1 MVTPNAK
8 NSRTAVHGA
17 SDERNQLAG
26 LDELSFYVARVYYN
40 FLALLERSLVEA
52 ELDEHL
58 RPGMGL
64 ILQALYEKDN
74 LIIKEIAQFTRL
86 SHSTLTGMLDKMEKA
101 GIVKRAADPSDG
113 RAVRIRLTALGKS
126 LEQRFA
132 RMNKR
137 LNAVLAAG
145 LSEDDVRNAKHLVS
159 RMIENMK
166 TIEKTAPVESARG
179 KSTTS

>member
-1 MVTPNAK
+1 MP
-8 NSRTAVHGA
+8 
-17 SDERNQLAG
+17 SDSQGERNQPAG

-52 ELDEHL
+52 ELDGHL

-74 LIIKEIAQFTRL
+74 LIIKEIAQVTRL
-86 SHSTLTGMLDKMEKA
+86 SHSTLTGMLEKMVKA
-101 GIVKRAADPSDG
+101 GIVTRAADPLDG

-126 LEQRFA
+126 LERRFA
-132 RMNKR
+132 RMNER
-137 LNAVLAAG
+137 MNAILAAG
-145 LSEDDVRNAKHLVS
+145 LSDDEVRGAKKLVS

-166 TIEKTAPVESARG
+166 ATE
-179 KSTTS
+179 TTSTLDSPRPKSNNV

>member
-1 MVTPNAK
+1 MVAANEKSAIP
-8 NSRTAVHGA
+8 SDRR
-17 SDERNQLAG
+17 DERNQPAG
-26 LDELSFYVARVYYN
+26 LEDLSFYVARVYYN

-86 SHSTLTGMLDKMEKA
+86 SHSTLTGMLDKMAKA
-101 GIVKRAADPSDG
+101 GIVTRAADPLDG

-137 LNAVLAAG
+137 LNAILAAG
-145 LSEDDVRNAKHLVS
+145 LSEDDVRCAKVLVS
-159 RMIENMK
+159 KMIENMK
-166 TIEKTAPVESARG
+166 DSESATSREPSRHKAG
-179 KSTTS
+179 KP